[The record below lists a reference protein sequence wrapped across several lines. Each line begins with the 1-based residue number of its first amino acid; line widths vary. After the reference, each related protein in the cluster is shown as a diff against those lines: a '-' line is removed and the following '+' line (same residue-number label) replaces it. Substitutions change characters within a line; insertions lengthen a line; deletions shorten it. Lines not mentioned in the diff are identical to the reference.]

1 MNIKKMSLEKKI
13 EEKLNLSLKN
23 KDKNVFPTLRLIIS
37 AIKDEKISSKVRDGS
52 LKDSVVTNILKKMI
66 KQRNDSCEAYQK
78 AGRTDLLE
86 KEKKEI
92 EIINEFLPKQMTDEE
107 MKKICEAT
115 VKNLGATSLKDMGKV
130 IGALKKDYSDVL
142 DFSKV
147 SVTIKE
153 ILTK

>member
-1 MNIKKMSLEKKI
+1 MSLEKKI

>member
-1 MNIKKMSLEKKI
+1 MSLEKKI

-153 ILTK
+153 ILSK

>member
-1 MNIKKMSLEKKI
+1 MSLEKKI

-52 LKDSVVTNILKKMI
+52 LKDTVVTNILKKMI
-66 KQRNDSCEAYQK
+66 KQRNDSCDAYQR

-92 EIINEFLPKQMTDEE
+92 EIINEFLPKQMSDEE

-115 VKNLGATSLKDMGKV
+115 VKNLSATSMRDMGKV

-147 SVTIKE
+147 SVIIKE